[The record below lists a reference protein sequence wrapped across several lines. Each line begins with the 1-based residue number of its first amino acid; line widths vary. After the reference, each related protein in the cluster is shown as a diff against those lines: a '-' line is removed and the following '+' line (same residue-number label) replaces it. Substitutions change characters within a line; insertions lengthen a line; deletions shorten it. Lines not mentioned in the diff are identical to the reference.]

1 MIELRRLDTYANCNT
16 IDVCSET
23 SFDLEMILCYC
34 SQKFV
39 GKKKTQK
46 GGLTNKEP
54 FADSL
59 HQAEDQRP
67 VMTIV
72 MFVVQLVVVI
82 VTEVEEVLS

>member
-16 IDVCSET
+16 IEVHSET

-39 GKKKTQK
+39 GKKDIQE
-46 GGLTNKEP
+46 GGLTIKGP

-59 HQAEDQRP
+59 HQVEDQRP
-67 VMTIV
+67 VMTV
-72 MFVVQLVVVI
+72 VAFVVQLVIVI
-82 VTEVEEVLS
+82 EVEEVLS